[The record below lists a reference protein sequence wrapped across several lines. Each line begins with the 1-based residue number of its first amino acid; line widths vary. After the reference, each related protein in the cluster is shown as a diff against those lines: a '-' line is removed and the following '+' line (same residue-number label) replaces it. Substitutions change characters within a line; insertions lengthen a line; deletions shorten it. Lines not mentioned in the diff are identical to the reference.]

1 MIKYLP
7 VFIALFLASTV
18 ATAQSDQT
26 LRGTIT
32 DHNKLP
38 VAEVSVINLS
48 NGKHTHSNDKG
59 FFIMGQMQPGDTVQ
73 TWHLS
78 YETEMLIYDPNQGE
92 INLELKP
99 KSISLDEIVVSPSSN
114 GLNLISDIDIKTSPI
129 NSAQDLLKQVPGLF
143 IAQHAGGGK
152 AEQIFLRGF
161 DIDHGT
167 DINITVDGVPV
178 NMVSHAH
185 GQGYTD
191 LHFVIPETIDNIDF
205 GKGPYYSDQ
214 GNFNTA
220 GYVDFGTKKR
230 LENSEVKTELGMFDT
245 RRLLGM
251 FNLVND
257 DSKSAYLASEYI
269 LTDGPFESPQN
280 FSRINLFGKFNGK
293 ISDSENVGFTAS
305 YFTSSWDASGQ
316 IPERAVEDGSI
327 TRFGAI
333 DDTEGGNTSR
343 VNLAFNYDKFID
355 EQSTIKTTAYYSY
368 YDFELYSN
376 FTFFLR
382 DPINGDQIRQKEK
395 RNMFGFNTEYERHFS
410 GNLNGAWQAG
420 LGIRNDQS
428 TDNELSYTKNRI
440 ETLETVQ
447 LGDINETNFN
457 AYVGA
462 NFDFGR
468 WTINPILRMDF
479 FDFQYYDKLAPTY
492 QTLSENK
499 AIVSPKLN
507 VFYTQSKTLQ
517 WYLKAG
523 KGFHSNDTRVVVA
536 QEGEEILPAAYGTDL
551 GVFWK
556 PFPRLFVNLAYWYLH
571 LDQEFV
577 YVGDEGVV
585 EPGGETRRQG
595 FDASIRYQL
604 MDGLFWNFDAN
615 YAHARAIGEEEGQN
629 YIPLAPDLTMMTS
642 LRLVRPSGIYGGI
655 NVRFIDDRPAN
666 EDNSI
671 VAEGFT
677 VVDMNLGYQW
687 RKFDFS
693 VNVQNLLDTEWNEAQ
708 FATESRLR
716 GELNPVE
723 EIHFTPGTSFFLKGI
738 VSYKF

>member
-1 MIKYLP
+1 MTRSLPLLATILMINTT
-7 VFIALFLASTV
+7 LFGQVLK
-18 ATAQSDQT
+18 
-26 LRGTIT
+26 GTIT
-32 DHNKLP
+32 DLNKLP

-48 NGKHTHSNDKG
+48 NGKHTHSNDQG
-59 FFIMGQMQPGDTVQ
+59 FFIMDQLEPGDTVQ

-78 YETEMLIYDPNQGE
+78 YETAIVVYDPGQGE
-92 INLELKP
+92 INLALDP
-99 KSISLDEIVVSPSSN
+99 KSISLDEIIVSPSNN
-114 GLNLISDIDIKTSPI
+114 GLNLISSLDIKTSPI
-129 NSAQDLLKQVPGLF
+129 NSSQDLLKQVPGLF
-143 IAQHAGGGK
+143 ISQHAGGGK

-167 DINITVDGVPV
+167 DINITVDGMPV

-191 LHFVIPETIDNIDF
+191 LHFLIPETVDEIDF

-220 GYVDFGTKKR
+220 GYVNFGTKKR
-230 LENSEVKTELGMFDT
+230 LDHSEIKTELGMFNT

-251 FNLVND
+251 FSLIND

-269 LTDGPFESPQN
+269 LSDGPFESPQN
-280 FSRINLFGKFNGK
+280 FSRINLFGKFNGQV
-293 ISDSENVGFTAS
+293 SDTENVGFTAS
-305 YFTSSWDASGQ
+305 YFTSAWDASGQ
-316 IPERAVEDGSI
+316 IPVRAVEDGSI

-343 VNLAFNYDKFID
+343 TNLLLNYDKYLD
-355 EQSTIKTTAYYSY
+355 EQSTIKTTAYYTY

-382 DPINGDQIRQKEK
+382 DPINGDQIRQKEQ
-395 RNMFGFNTEYERHFS
+395 RNLFGLNSEYERFFS
-410 GNLNGAWQAG
+410 GNINGSWQAG
-420 LGIRNDQS
+420 IGIRNDQS
-428 TDNELSYTKNRI
+428 TDNELSYTRNRV

-457 AYVGA
+457 TYAGVTFDVGK
-462 NFDFGR
+462 
-468 WTINPILRMDF
+468 WTFNPILRLDF
-479 FDFQYYDKLAPTY
+479 FDFKYYDKLAPTY
-492 QTLSENK
+492 QTLSETK
-499 AIVSPKLN
+499 AIVSPKVN
-507 VFYTQSKTLQ
+507 VFYTQSQSLQ
-517 WYLKAG
+517 WYVKAG
-523 KGFHSNDTRVVVA
+523 KGFHSNDTRVVV
-536 QEGEEILPAAYGTDL
+536 QQQGQNILPAAYGTDV

-556 PFPRLFVNLAYWYLH
+556 PVSRLFVNLAYWHLYLE
-571 LDQEFV
+571 QEFV
-577 YVGDEGVV
+577 YVGDEGIV

-595 FDASIRYQL
+595 FDASVRYQL
-604 MDGLFWNFDAN
+604 FDGLFWNFDAN
-615 YAHARAIGEEEGQN
+615 YAYARAIEGEEGEN

-642 LRLVRPSGIYGGI
+642 LRLKRPSGVYGGI
-655 NVRFIDDRPAN
+655 NLRYIDDRPAN

-677 VVDMNLGYQW
+677 VVDLNLGYQW
-687 RKFDFS
+687 KKFDFG

-708 FATESRLR
+708 FATESRLNE
-716 GELNPVE
+716 ELNPVE